1 MAGEF
6 DLIAKYFRPLA
17 GAEGLKLVDDASC
30 VSPPPG
36 MDLIVTKDLLVEKI
50 HFVGD
55 EAPSSI
61 AEKALAVNLS
71 DLAAKGAKPL
81 HYWLG
86 LALPKQAEES
96 WVADFTAGLKRSQ
109 DKFGISLA
117 GGDTTASPGPVIVS
131 ITAAG
136 VVPKGRMIKR
146 AGARP
151 GDLVFVSGTLGDA
164 ALGLKS
170 VQGELPTVGM
180 FVDRY
185 RHPEPRVA
193 LGQAL
198 VSLATACADVSDG
211 LLADLGHICEASG
224 VGAEVRQVELPISV
238 KAEEVLAENMGL
250 WPCVFAGGDDY
261 ELVFT
266 VKEADTPKIDMISEQ
281 LNIRL
286 SCIGRIIDS
295 LGCHLVDKEGKLMQT
310 SKTGYQHF

>member
-17 GAEGLKLVDDASC
+17 GAEGLELVDDASC

-36 MDLIVTKDLLVEKI
+36 MDLIVTKDLLIEKI

-146 AGARP
+146 AGARA

-164 ALGLKS
+164 SLGLKS
-170 VQGELPTVGM
+170 VVGELPVSEDL
-180 FVDRY
+180 VQRY
-185 RHPEPRVA
+185 LRPEPQMA

-198 VSLATACADVSDG
+198 LGLATACADVSDG
-211 LLADLGHICEASG
+211 LLADLGHICEASD
-224 VGAEVRQVELPISV
+224 VGAEVRQGDLPLS
-238 KAEEVLAENMGL
+238 AAAQEVLRANPGE

-266 VKEADTPKIDMISEQ
+266 VRAEDLSKVS
-281 LNIRL
+281 LVSNRLGVRL
-286 SCIGRIIDS
+286 SCIGRIKGTP
-295 LGCHLVDKEGKLMQT
+295 GCHLVDKEGLLVQT
-310 SKTGYQHF
+310 SRTGYQHF